1 MLDDEKTISKK
12 VKQIATDATPIEDP
26 KNPDTCN
33 VFNIMKLLLTP
44 EEESYRRKRYTDGW
58 LSYKDA
64 KDALFAKIMAF
75 VTPIQ
80 VKYNAITD
88 EEIVTLLAQNADRAN
103 ALAAKKIQDV
113 YQKVGL
119 SL

>member
-1 MLDDEKTISKK
+1 
-12 VKQIATDATPIEDP
+12 
-26 KNPDTCN
+26 
-33 VFNIMKLLLTP
+33 
-44 EEESYRRKRYTDGW
+44 
-58 LSYKDA
+58 
-64 KDALFAKIMAF
+64 MAF